1 MIRINIICIGKIKE
15 KYFTD
20 AISEYAKR
28 LTAFCKFSVTELAEE
43 KIRNNN
49 PNQAEIS
56 EVIEA
61 EGERILKKIG
71 AGDYVV
77 AMCIEGR
84 QLSSEELSAMLDN
97 AALTGKSTVD
107 FIIGGSY
114 GLYDKVK
121 SRADFKLSMSR
132 MTFPHQMARMVL
144 SEQIYRAFEISTNG
158 KYHK

>member
-28 LTAFCKFSVTELAEE
+28 LTAFCKFAVVELAEE

-49 PNQAEIS
+49 PNEAEIS

-71 AGDYVV
+71 AGDYAVQC
-77 AMCIEGR
+77 ASRANSFQAKNFLQCSTMR
-84 QLSSEELSAMLDN
+84 QLQE
-97 AALTGKSTVD
+97 
-107 FIIGGSY
+107 
-114 GLYDKVK
+114 KV
-121 SRADFKLSMSR
+121 RW
-132 MTFPHQMARMVL
+132 
-144 SEQIYRAFEISTNG
+144 I
-158 KYHK
+158 

>member
-1 MIRINIICIGKIKE
+1 MLKINIICIGKIKE

-20 AISEYAKR
+20 AVGEYAKR
-28 LTAFCKFSVTELAEE
+28 LTAFCKFSVIELNEE
-43 KIRNNN
+43 RIRSNT
-49 PNQAEIS
+49 PNEAQIA

-61 EGERILKKIG
+61 EGRRILQKIG
-71 AGDYVV
+71 ASDYVA

-84 QLSSEELSAMLDN
+84 LLSSEELSETLDK
-97 AALTGKSTVD
+97 AALSGKSTVD

-114 GLYDKVK
+114 GLSGEVK
-121 SRADFKLSMSR
+121 RRADLRLSMSK
-132 MTFPHQMARMVL
+132 MTFPHQLARVIL

>member
-28 LTAFCKFSVTELAEE
+28 LTAFCKFAVVELAEE

-49 PNQAEIS
+49 PNEAEIS

-71 AGDYVV
+71 AGDYAV
-77 AMCIEGR
+77 AMCIEGK

-97 AALTGKSTVD
+97 AAITGKSTVD

-114 GLYDKVK
+114 GLSNKV
-121 SRADFKLSMSR
+121 R
-132 MTFPHQMARMVL
+132 
-144 SEQIYRAFEISTNG
+144 
-158 KYHK
+158 